1 MRFSDRAQTSEK
13 QNTEGAAAGYDL
25 GSAVAQISY
34 CLPGETKPETVSQVA
49 GGEDYQIPA
58 CLARHT
64 GRELWL
70 YGKDAKEAAERG
82 EAVLV
87 DRLLERAALGEPVEV
102 DGEAYD
108 PVALL
113 ALFLRRSF
121 SLLAPIISPDR
132 LEALAFTVEE
142 VTKPVLDALA
152 GAVSVLGLKA
162 EHVFVVGRAESFF
175 YYNINQPEELM
186 RRGVLI
192 CELEP
197 HLKTLLFSVNRRT
210 TPMAAFV
217 EEKERED
224 IRPVLPTG
232 DAVEDD
238 RNYSILDHSF
248 AAAMEEVLEDGQ
260 VSTVYLL
267 GDGFAGEWY
276 RETLQVICAG
286 RRVFL
291 GNNLYSKG
299 ACYAARQRL
308 LKDGAAKGYAFL
320 GKDMLK
326 ANVGMHVSRRGEDA
340 YLALL
345 DAGVN
350 WYEAGK
356 ECEFLLEEENVFTL
370 RITPLNGRDVREVR
384 VTLSGLPQRPAR
396 TSRIRMKMEMADAST
411 VHVSLEDLGFGEF
424 FPATHRFWEEQFSL

>member
-1 MRFSDRAQTSEK
+1 MRFSDRAQALEK
-13 QNTEGAAAGYDL
+13 RNTQGAVAGYDL
-25 GSAVAQISY
+25 GSVIAQISY

-58 CLARHT
+58 CLARRID
-64 GRELWL
+64 RELWL
-70 YGKDAKEAAERG
+70 YGKDAKEAAGRG

-102 DGEAYD
+102 CEESYD
-108 PVALL
+108 PAALL
-113 ALFLRRSF
+113 ALFIRRTF
-121 SLLAPIISPDR
+121 SLLTPIIHPDR

-142 VTKPVLDALA
+142 VTKPVIDALA
-152 GAVSVLGLKA
+152 AAVSALNLKT
-162 EHVFVVGRAESFF
+162 EHIFVVGRAESFF

-186 RRGVLI
+186 RKDVLV
-192 CELEP
+192 CDFET

-210 TPMAAFV
+210 TPIASFV
-217 EEKERED
+217 EENEREE
-224 IRPVLPTG
+224 IKPVQPSG
-232 DAVEDD
+232 DAVADD
-238 RNYSILDHSF
+238 RNHMILDHSF
-248 AAAMEEVLEDGQ
+248 AAALGELLENRQ
-260 VSTVYLL
+260 ISTVYLL

-276 RETLQVICAG
+276 RETLQVICEG

-308 LKDGAAKGYAFL
+308 SAEVTAKGYAFL

-326 ANVGMHVSRRGEDA
+326 SNVGMHVSRRGEDA

-370 RITPLNGRDVREVR
+370 RITPLDGKEVREVR
-384 VTLSGLPQRPAR
+384 MTLSGLPQRPAR
-396 TSRIRMKMEMADAST
+396 TSRIRMKMEMTDAST

-424 FPATHRFWEEQFSL
+424 FPATHRFWEESFSL